1 MKRFN
6 EKKAACLSSA
16 ELKTFKGQLLYWI
29 IFAILIVVAL
39 CSLIPAIWAVSSAF
53 KKSTEII
60 ADPSFFPK
68 EISWEIAKTRVVDAW
83 VKLDLA
89 PTIVNT
95 LIRSVGEL
103 ISRLVVCGFG
113 GYVLSKLKP
122 TGSKLLFVLIVWT
135 MMMPGQIRTVPNYI
149 SYTAFPFARNYLE
162 EQGLVLGVDVL
173 NTFIPF
179 WLGAGADCYAVLLFK
194 NNFDTLSTS
203 YVEAAKIDGCTNY
216 GVFFKIMFPLSMPI
230 VIYESIG
237 VLSASWADYMG
248 PLIISP
254 DKVTMPLKLYH
265 MSGNATI
272 EYNTYFMGLVFGS
285 IPPFIIFA
293 FFQRR
298 IMGGITVGGVKG

>member
-1 MKRFN
+1 MRRFD

-16 ELKTFKGQLLYWI
+16 ELKTFKGKFLYWFMFGLLI
-29 IFAILIVVAL
+29 IVAI
-39 CSLIPAIWAVSSAF
+39 CSLVPAVWAVSTAF
-53 KKSTEII
+53 KTSTEII
-60 ADPSFFPK
+60 SSNAFFPK
-68 EISWEIAKTRVVDAW
+68 EISWEIAKTRVVESW
-83 VKLDLA
+83 VKLQLGS
-89 PTIVNT
+89 TIVNT

-122 TGSKLLFVLIVWT
+122 TGSKLIFTLIVWT
-135 MMMPGQIRTVPNYI
+135 MMMPGQVRTVPNYI
-149 SYTAFPFARNYLE
+149 SYMSWPFATSYVE
-162 EQGLVLGVDVL
+162 GLGL
-173 NTFIPF
+173 NLLDTYVPF

-230 VIYESIG
+230 VIYESIN
-237 VLSASWADYMG
+237 VLSVAWADYLG
-248 PLIISP
+248 PYLILKDNI
-254 DKVTMPLKLYH
+254 TMPLRLYQ
-265 MSGNATI
+265 MSKDTSVQ
-272 EYNTYFMGLVFGS
+272 YNTYFMGLIFGS

-293 FFQRR
+293 FFQKR